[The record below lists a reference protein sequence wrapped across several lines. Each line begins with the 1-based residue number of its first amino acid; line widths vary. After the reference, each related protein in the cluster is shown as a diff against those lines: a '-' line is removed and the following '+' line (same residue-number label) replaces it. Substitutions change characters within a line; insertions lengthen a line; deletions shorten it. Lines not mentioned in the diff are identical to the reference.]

1 MDAFEK
7 QKRDGVAI
15 DLHRSCELYS
25 PNTGGGGIKRHESRI
40 EIYIPT
46 IDRARRECKVRNE
59 ESRFLSSLSLS
70 LSFSTSIAIPPARF
84 LVNQGIFPLPP
95 ARMQSHHRCRAA
107 SSFLPSPRKRER
119 ERAAVF
125 RRWNFIFIRVLRVR
139 TRNGCD
145 DIANTRRFSGESRG
159 LDETKL
165 EGGERKTER
174 RLPFVSGFP
183 SFGFRSFDPRR
194 ERHANR
200 LFPSHFPISPNF
212 FFISSRFLRR
222 VKKTSSEIDDPSRFS

>member
-107 SSFLPSPRKRER
+107 SSFLPSFPSKER
-119 ERAAVF
+119 EGESRRVSSMEFHIYPGVACSDSKRMRRHRKHSSVF
-125 RRWNFIFIRVLRVR
+125 RR
-139 TRNGCD
+139 
-145 DIANTRRFSGESRG
+145 ESRIG
-159 LDETKL
+159 
-165 EGGERKTER
+165 
-174 RLPFVSGFP
+174 
-183 SFGFRSFDPRR
+183 
-194 ERHANR
+194 
-200 LFPSHFPISPNF
+200 
-212 FFISSRFLRR
+212 
-222 VKKTSSEIDDPSRFS
+222 

>member
-15 DLHRSCELYS
+15 NLHRSCELYS

-125 RRWNFIFIRVLRVR
+125 RRWNFIFIRVLRVVR

-183 SFGFRSFDPRR
+183 SFGFRSFVRSSPRETR
-194 ERHANR
+194 ESP
-200 LFPSHFPISPNF
+200 FSFSFPNF
-212 FFISSRFLRR
+212 SQLFLYFVSISS
-222 VKKTSSEIDDPSRFS
+222 TS